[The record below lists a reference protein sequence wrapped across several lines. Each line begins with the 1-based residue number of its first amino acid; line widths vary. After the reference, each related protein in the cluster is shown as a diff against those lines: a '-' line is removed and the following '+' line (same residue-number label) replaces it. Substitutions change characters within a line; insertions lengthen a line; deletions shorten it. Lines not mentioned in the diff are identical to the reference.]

1 VFTWIQT
8 HAGNSGNEL
17 ADHLA
22 KDAVNNNVICF
33 NKVPKSEIIRQ
44 ETQRS
49 LAKWQKQW
57 DISTKGQV
65 TKDYFPDI
73 TERLTKKINLTPNL
87 KAMMTAHG
95 KTKAYLHRFKIIQSP
110 ECICTE
116 GDQTVDHL
124 IYDCGKLEKE
134 RGKLIAHI
142 SREDNWPVQKSV
154 LVNKYLKQFSQF
166 TNSIDF
172 EKL

>member
-1 VFTWIQT
+1 VFTGIKA
-8 HAGNSGNEL
+8 HVGNSGNEL
-17 ADHLA
+17 ADQLA
-22 KDAVNNNVICF
+22 KDAVNKKVTCF

-49 LAKWQKQW
+49 IAKRQKQW

-73 TERLTKKINLTPNL
+73 TERLTKKINLTPKL
-87 KAMMTAHG
+87 TSMMTEHG

-124 IYDCGKLEKE
+124 IYDCRKLEKE
-134 RGKLIAHI
+134 RGELIAHI
-142 SREDNWPVQKSV
+142 SREDDWPVQKKV
-154 LVNKYLKQFSQF
+154 F
-166 TNSIDF
+166 
-172 EKL
+172 

>member
-1 VFTWIQT
+1 
-8 HAGNSGNEL
+8 
-17 ADHLA
+17 
-22 KDAVNNNVICF
+22 
-33 NKVPKSEIIRQ
+33 
-44 ETQRS
+44 
-49 LAKWQKQW
+49 
-57 DISTKGQV
+57 
-65 TKDYFPDI
+65 
-73 TERLTKKINLTPNL
+73 
-87 KAMMTAHG
+87 MMTAHG

-116 GDQTVDHL
+116 DQTVDRL

>member
-1 VFTWIQT
+1 
-8 HAGNSGNEL
+8 
-17 ADHLA
+17 
-22 KDAVNNNVICF
+22 
-33 NKVPKSEIIRQ
+33 
-44 ETQRS
+44 
-49 LAKWQKQW
+49 
-57 DISTKGQV
+57 
-65 TKDYFPDI
+65 
-73 TERLTKKINLTPNL
+73 
-87 KAMMTAHG
+87 MMTAHG
-95 KTKAYLHRFKIIQSP
+95 KTKAYLYWFKIIQSA

-124 IYDCGKLEKE
+124 IYDSGKLAKE

-154 LVNKYLKQFSQF
+154 LVNKYLQQFSQF